1 MGPELIRDGEC
12 HDVGGARWVAREPML
27 EARMGCRG
35 TNEVATV
42 LRCEADRVGA
52 VHRNGAAGCAF
63 NTLSQIRSSAGT
75 LQGGV
80 SPLHGPSFWTTSVE
94 GALI

>member
-1 MGPELIRDGEC
+1 LFEFFNFVFVNEFSFLVANGE
-12 HDVGGARWVAREPML
+12 W
-27 EARMGCRG
+27 EAAAKPYAGLMD
-35 TNEVATV
+35 A
-42 LRCEADRVGA
+42 LRLDLSPP

-63 NTLSQIRSSAGT
+63 NTLSDQVRSSAGT

-80 SPLHGPSFWTTSVE
+80 LPLHGPSFWTTSVE